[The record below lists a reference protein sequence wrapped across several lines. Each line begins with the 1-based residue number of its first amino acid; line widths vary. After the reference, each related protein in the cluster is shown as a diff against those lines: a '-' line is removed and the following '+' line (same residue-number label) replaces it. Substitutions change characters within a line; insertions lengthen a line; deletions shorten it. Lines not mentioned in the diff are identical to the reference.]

1 VIWRKRQIGEMM
13 IEMIEQRS
21 DAWFQARIGKV
32 TASRVADVLAKT
44 KTGYSATRDNYMAKL
59 VC

>member
-1 VIWRKRQIGEMM
+1 M

-21 DAWFQARIGKV
+21 DEWFEARIGKV

-44 KTGYSATRDNYMAKL
+44 KTGYSATRDNYMAQL
-59 VC
+59 VCERLTGQKG